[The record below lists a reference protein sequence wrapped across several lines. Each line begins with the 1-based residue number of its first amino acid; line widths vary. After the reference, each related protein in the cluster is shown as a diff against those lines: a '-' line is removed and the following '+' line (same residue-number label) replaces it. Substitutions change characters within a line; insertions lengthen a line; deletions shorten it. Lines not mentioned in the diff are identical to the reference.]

1 MRKGKKQRRPV
12 IGMPTRV
19 LVLPVAGGWA
29 TSITG
34 VGCGRADRSVDAG
47 QAKDIAAATV
57 ADIAHRHHGRSV
69 RTDWE
74 PLADGGWAGHVRED
88 AAP

>member
-1 MRKGKKQRRPV
+1 
-12 IGMPTRV
+12 MPTGV

-29 TSITG
+29 MSITG
-34 VGCGRADRSVDAG
+34 VGCGRPDPSVVGAA

-57 ADIAHRHHGRSV
+57 AGIARRHHGRAV

-74 PLADGGWAGHVRED
+74 PLADGGWAGHLRED
-88 AAP
+88 VAP